1 MATYVI
7 SDIHGQYNM
16 FIELLDKIDLKDTDT
31 LYILGDVLDRGP
43 HPIKTIRKLMEMPNA
58 ICLVGNHEF
67 MAMKCLEFLMKEIT
81 DKSIEELDDE
91 MLDNL
96 ETWQYNG
103 SRSTVDEFTQMDFE
117 SKKDVIDFIKEFLI
131 YEEVS
136 VNDKN
141 YLLVHGGLGNYS
153 PEKDIDDYSLHE
165 LIWSR
170 ADYNI
175 QYFSDKYVITG
186 HTPTQAI
193 RNNPNPG
200 YIYRQNNHIAIDCGA
215 TYPGGRLAAI
225 CLDTGEEYYS
235 EPNKMGSDVLAY
247 DEKDVA
253 AKTHY
258 ENKYFSIDVPEDW
271 IGYWDVIEEENSLYV
286 DQILYRLSYK
296 PPVENYGGGTEIYI
310 LDISDTSV
318 PLSVYRA
325 SIPDYAEESRGCI
338 IH

>member
-1 MATYVI
+1 
-7 SDIHGQYNM
+7 
-16 FIELLDKIDLKDTDT
+16 
-31 LYILGDVLDRGP
+31 
-43 HPIKTIRKLMEMPNA
+43 MEMPNA

-103 SRSTVDEFTQMDFE
+103 SRSTVDEFTQMDSE
-117 SKKDVIDFIKEFLI
+117 SKQDVIDFIKEFLI

-136 VNDKN
+136 VNDKS

-200 YIYRQNNHIAIDCGA
+200 YIYRRNNHIAIDCGA

-235 EPNKMGSDVLAY
+235 EPDKMGSDA
-247 DEKDVA
+247 
-253 AKTHY
+253 
-258 ENKYFSIDVPEDW
+258 
-271 IGYWDVIEEENSLYV
+271 IGL
-286 DQILYRLSYK
+286 
-296 PPVENYGGGTEIYI
+296 
-310 LDISDTSV
+310 
-318 PLSVYRA
+318 
-325 SIPDYAEESRGCI
+325 
-338 IH
+338 